1 MDGLGTQ
8 RKGRDCGRHSLEIG
22 QAITKLLLAER
33 VQIAVGERRAELLNN
48 VTAVGVLKERLKAA
62 VMDAILVNK
71 VMVGGSSSMLV
82 SRRISI

>member
-1 MDGLGTQ
+1 M
-8 RKGRDCGRHSLEIG
+8 
-22 QAITKLLLAER
+22 AER

-48 VTAVGVLKERLKAA
+48 VAAVGVLKERLKAA